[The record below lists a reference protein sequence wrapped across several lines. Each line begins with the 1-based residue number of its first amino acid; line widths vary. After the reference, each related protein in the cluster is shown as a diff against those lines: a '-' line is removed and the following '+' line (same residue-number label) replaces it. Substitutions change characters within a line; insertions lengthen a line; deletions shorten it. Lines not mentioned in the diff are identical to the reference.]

1 MGWAPRGAEG
11 WLSLGSSTV
20 GRKELVGVEV
30 ADHLLRHL
38 GQDALGQRFLG
49 SVLELSER
57 HELDDVSDGRLAR
70 RGAQTAPVTVEKLHG
85 TEVGTAH
92 PDDDDGHG
100 QLGGIN
106 QSLSG
111 LVEVRDHTVGDD
123 EEHKILL
130 PRKEGR
136 PLSRC
141 NSEQ

>member
-1 MGWAPRGAEG
+1 MENSPIFCPQHHPTPGLWTGHTVACPRAR
-11 WLSLGSSTV
+11 SSCT
-20 GRKELVGVEV
+20 
-30 ADHLLRHL
+30 H
-38 GQDALGQRFLG
+38 
-49 SVLELSER
+49 VLELSER

-85 TEVGTAH
+85 AEVGTAH